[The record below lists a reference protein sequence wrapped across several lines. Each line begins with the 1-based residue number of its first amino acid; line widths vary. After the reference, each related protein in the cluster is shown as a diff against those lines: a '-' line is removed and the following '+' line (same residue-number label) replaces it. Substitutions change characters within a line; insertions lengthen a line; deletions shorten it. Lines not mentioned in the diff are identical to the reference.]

1 MVDGKKLIRISL
13 ILIGIFFYNCL
24 SIAMEKPYH
33 HLPDGTFR
41 NPEGSPKRD
50 PNVKWS
56 YKIFNQ
62 EKKKLDMTVPKEHV
76 VEKEK
81 VLSDLKKYQ
90 DDDYVAWI
98 GHATFLI
105 KLGETTIITD
115 PVFSK
120 NAGPLIFGPDRFTE
134 PALKLNEIPKIDLFL
149 LTHNHYDHQDM
160 STIRKFPYK
169 NAKVLL
175 PLKLSKYFKRYKDVV
190 AKPINGFSG
199 NNVIL
204 LKSFN
209 ASKIKRLIKTH
220 NHVFFQKFLPGVSKG
235 DKRVF
240 IIKGKIVGA
249 ISRVPKKGSIL
260 SNMSKGAQAKL
271 TKLTK
276 KEVKVSKVIG
286 KLLVKNKIYFAGI
299 DFIQE
304 KLIGDINVTSPTGL
318 AAYKDLS
325 GINLAKV
332 FWNNI

>member
-1 MVDGKKLIRISL
+1 MTK
-13 ILIGIFFYNCL
+13 ILAIQG
-24 SIAMEKPYH
+24 
-33 HLPDGTFR
+33 
-41 NPEGSPKRD
+41 
-50 PNVKWS
+50 
-56 YKIFNQ
+56 
-62 EKKKLDMTVPKEHV
+62 
-76 VEKEK
+76 
-81 VLSDLKKYQ
+81 SDLKKVNIKTDTTILLASEAQKRGYKIYYFEPENLSFLNGKVLSSCKYIKINENKKKFYSLLGTVNFNLEKSKVILIRN
-90 DDDYVAWI
+90 DPPFDNRYLYS
-98 GHATFLI
+98 TFLLNHI
-105 KLGETTIITD
+105 SKKVKIINNPSAVRNVSEKL
-115 PVFSK
+115 FSI
-120 NAGPLIFGPDRFTE
+120 NFMRYMPPTLISE
-134 PALKLNEIPKIDLFL
+134 NLNEIRNF
-149 LTHNHYDHQDM
+149 
-160 STIRKFPYK
+160 
-169 NAKVLL
+169 
-175 PLKLSKYFKRYKDVV
+175 FKRYKAVV

-204 LKSFN
+204 LKTFN
-209 ASKIKRLIKTH
+209 ANKIKKLIKTH
-220 NHVFFQKFLPGVSKG
+220 NHVFFQKFLPGVFKG

-276 KEVKVSKVIG
+276 KEVKASKVIG

-325 GINLAKV
+325 GINLAKL